1 MIIFMF
7 VFWYSQCNASV
18 MLYIKSFPPTSQLV
32 TTKFHLSDDR
42 SWTFSWQVEISN
54 PSRGCRWNRKKSS
67 RMLLGRWIW
76 LMIQWCFIASSFGN
90 PSLIGPA
97 NPICSCVHAGC
108 ASSPGKD
115 GEPNQSASKIA
126 HFTTSQAAK
135 LIENNPKEAWFLIMM
150 VAASKRR
157 RALLR
162 RDSNSSCAWRLHPS
176 GVVEKSHCEG
186 SFPEICLEYEGSQNM
201 SQPDEFCWNLQI
213 SHWDRSTSQSN
224 HMNTNDPSW
233 FFRVNLIIWRRQP
246 ENIKPFSQNPNKI
259 GTRSLPIKKNS
270 TWVNLIGFHIEKTC
284 GSSGFI
290 VHHVPFSVQTDQ
302 QPMAWEDL
310 SLSSSKARPK
320 RKGPN
325 LQRLRGS
332 HLSRNQDS
340 KASNKL
346 PVMSPQEFGL
356 QIHCPG
362 DKNGRVFFQEKKA
375 CMKKKM
381 FANAPNAQPSVTPI
395 PLDDV

>member
-1 MIIFMF
+1 M
-7 VFWYSQCNASV
+7 VSNHDGCSLQA
-18 MLYIKSFPPTSQLV
+18 TSC
-32 TTKFHLSDDR
+32 
-42 SWTFSWQVEISN
+42 
-54 PSRGCRWNRKKSS
+54 P
-67 RMLLGRWIW
+67 
-76 LMIQWCFIASSFGN
+76 
-90 PSLIGPA
+90 
-97 NPICSCVHAGC
+97 
-108 ASSPGKD
+108 
-115 GEPNQSASKIA
+115 
-126 HFTTSQAAK
+126 AAK
-135 LIENNPKEAWFLIMM
+135 RLQLIMCL
-150 VAASKRR
+150 ATPSIRCGGKIPLWRQFPWNLFGIWRESK
-157 RALLR
+157 
-162 RDSNSSCAWRLHPS
+162 
-176 GVVEKSHCEG
+176 
-186 SFPEICLEYEGSQNM
+186 
-201 SQPDEFCWNLQI
+201 PDEFFWNLQI

-259 GTRSLPIKKNS
+259 ATRSLPIKKNS

-320 RKGPN
+320 RNGPN

-362 DKNGRVFFQEKKA
+362 DKIGRFFSKKKTRKT
-375 CMKKKM
+375 CMKK
-381 FANAPNAQPSVTPI
+381 N
-395 PLDDV
+395 DVCECSQCPTFRNPYTTGWCVES